1 MADAMKV
8 IRDKI
13 ATLRGFHDF
22 TEEAAQDIGQIIWD
36 DIAQSVSEG
45 RSPVTG
51 RMWVRRKDR
60 KLPLQT
66 AMDGL
71 RLTTYRGTISITI
84 DKRHLVLHHY
94 GYARGN
100 VRRPLLPDTLTPRM
114 ERKIREYFQRKMKE
128 RMEAAA

>member
-22 TEEAAQDIGQIIWD
+22 TEEAAKDIGQIIWD
-36 DIAQSVSEG
+36 DVAQSVSEG
-45 RSPVTG
+45 RSPVDG
-51 RMWVRRKDR
+51 KLWPRRKDG

-66 AMDGL
+66 AMQGL
-71 RLTTYRGTISITI
+71 RLTTFGGTISLRI

-100 VRRPLLPDTLTPRM
+100 VARPLLPDTITPRM
-114 ERKIREYFQRKMKE
+114 ERKIQEYFRRKLAE

>member
-1 MADAMKV
+1 MADGMKV

-13 ATLRGFHDF
+13 AILRGFHDF
-22 TEEAAQDIGQIIWD
+22 RDEAAKDIGQIIWD
-36 DIAQSVSEG
+36 DIAQAVSEG

-51 RMWVRRKDR
+51 RMWRRRKDR

-71 RLTTYRGTISITI
+71 RMTTFRGTISITI

-94 GYARGN
+94 GYARGK
-100 VRRPLLPDTLTPRM
+100 VKRALLPDTLTPRM
-114 ERKIREYFQRKMKE
+114 ERKVREYFQRKMKE
-128 RMEAAA
+128 RMEAAS